1 MGIVPPMWWI
11 DCYRDYKHTVRGMN
25 TMDSNVTKRSVLQD
39 WVMELPLMQQSVLL
53 TAVRGPDG
61 IDKYHPVKYLVRWY
75 RRCILISALDGVVL
89 DRPYDERGGSFT
101 GPSYTHGDYPQW
113 GGRLDEQWQQKMD
126 KLVDGYIKSLD
137 SLPHHSSMHFLH
149 ATEIL
154 GYKHPDIDIREWWHK
169 LYLRLVGDLHLHPET
184 VVGLDRRLGDSKSGW
199 LERADPA
206 TQD

>member
-1 MGIVPPMWWI
+1 
-11 DCYRDYKHTVRGMN
+11 
-25 TMDSNVTKRSVLQD
+25 MDSNVTKRSVLQD

-75 RRCILISALDGVVL
+75 RRCILISALDGGVL
-89 DRPYDERGGSFT
+89 DTPYDERGGSFT
-101 GPSYTHGDYPQW
+101 GPSYTRAEVGLYLEGVLP
-113 GGRLDEQWQQKMD
+113 WQPKMD
-126 KLVDGYIKSLD
+126 KLADGYIKSLD

-149 ATEIL
+149 SVEIL
-154 GYKHPDIDIREWWHK
+154 GYKHPDVDIREWWGK

-184 VVGLDRRLGDSKSGW
+184 EGELDRRLGDSKSGW
-199 LERADPA
+199 LERADLA

>member
-1 MGIVPPMWWI
+1 
-11 DCYRDYKHTVRGMN
+11 
-25 TMDSNVTKRSVLQD
+25 MDRNVTKCCVLQD
-39 WVMELPLMQQSVLL
+39 WVMQLPLMQQSVLL

-75 RRCILISALDGVVL
+75 RRCILFSALDGVVL
-89 DRPYDERGGSFT
+89 DTPYDERGGSFT
-101 GPSYTHGDYPQW
+101 GPSYNVSLGDIKYHLW
-113 GGRLDEQWQQKMD
+113 WEKMD
-126 KLVDGYIKSLD
+126 ELASSYIKSLD
-137 SLPHHSSMHFLH
+137 ALPHHSSMHFLH

-154 GYKHPDIDIREWWHK
+154 GYKHPNTYIREWWYK

-184 VVGLDRRLGDSKSGW
+184 EGELDRRLGDNRDGW

>member
-1 MGIVPPMWWI
+1 
-11 DCYRDYKHTVRGMN
+11 
-25 TMDSNVTKRSVLQD
+25 MDSTQGNRSVLQD
-39 WVMELPLMQQSVLL
+39 WVMQLPLMQQSVLL

-89 DRPYDERGGSFT
+89 DDPYDERGGSFT
-101 GPSYTHGDYPQW
+101 GPSFSYKDLSPM
-113 GGRLDEQWQQKMD
+113 DEIPWQREMD
-126 KLVDGYIKSLD
+126 KLADGYIKSLD

-154 GYKHPDIDIREWWHK
+154 GYKYPDVDIRDWWCK

-184 VVGLDRRLGDSKSGW
+184 EAELDRRLGDNRDGW

>member
-1 MGIVPPMWWI
+1 
-11 DCYRDYKHTVRGMN
+11 
-25 TMDSNVTKRSVLQD
+25 MDSNVTKRSVLQD
-39 WVMELPLMQQSVLL
+39 WVMQLPLMQQSVLL

-61 IDKYHPVKYLVRWY
+61 IDKYHPVKYLIRWY

-101 GPSYTHGDYPQW
+101 GPSYTHDDGHFYVSNIYT
-113 GGRLDEQWQQKMD
+113 WQQKMD
-126 KLVDGYIKSLD
+126 KLADGYIKSLD

-149 ATEIL
+149 AVEIL
-154 GYKHPDIDIREWWHK
+154 GYKHPDIDIRGWWGG

-184 VVGLDRRLGDSKSGW
+184 EVELDRRLGDNRDGW